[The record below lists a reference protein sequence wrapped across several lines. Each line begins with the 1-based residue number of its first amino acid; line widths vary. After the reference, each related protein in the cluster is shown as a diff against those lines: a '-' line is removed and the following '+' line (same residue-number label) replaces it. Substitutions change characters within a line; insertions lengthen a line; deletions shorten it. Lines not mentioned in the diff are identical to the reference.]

1 MRYDR
6 RMQTL
11 SLNTLAD
18 LDEDQYGLAA
28 HCWRCERRHDFDIAD
43 FIAKHGNRS
52 ILDFKPG
59 CSVCGEL
66 TTKQVT
72 PPLAKFDGYLT

>member
-18 LDEDQYGLAA
+18 LDEAQHGLAV
-28 HCWRCERRHDFDIAD
+28 HCWRCERWHDFDIAD

-52 ILDFKPG
+52 ILDFKPR
-59 CSVCGEL
+59 CSVRRAHYQAGDAAFF
-66 TTKQVT
+66 
-72 PPLAKFDGYLT
+72 PLALIN